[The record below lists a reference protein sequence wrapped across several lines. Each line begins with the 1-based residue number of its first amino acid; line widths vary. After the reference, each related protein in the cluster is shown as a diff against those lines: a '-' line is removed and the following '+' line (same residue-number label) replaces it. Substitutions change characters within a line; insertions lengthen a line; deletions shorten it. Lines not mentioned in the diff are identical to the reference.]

1 MRVNLER
8 VPLPVRHRAR
18 TMLVLWSTIG
28 ALSLVS
34 YFTGAQPVWPFIGT
48 LAFVGG
54 CMSLGIAS
62 PSNTPAVAWLR
73 ARSLAFWIFT
83 WFLLTA
89 TVLTIIGVFFRGPGW
104 SFTLPWRDGIYY

>member
-1 MRVNLER
+1 
-8 VPLPVRHRAR
+8 
-18 TMLVLWSTIG
+18 
-28 ALSLVS
+28 
-34 YFTGAQPVWPFIGT
+34 
-48 LAFVGG
+48 
-54 CMSLGIAS
+54 MSLGIAS